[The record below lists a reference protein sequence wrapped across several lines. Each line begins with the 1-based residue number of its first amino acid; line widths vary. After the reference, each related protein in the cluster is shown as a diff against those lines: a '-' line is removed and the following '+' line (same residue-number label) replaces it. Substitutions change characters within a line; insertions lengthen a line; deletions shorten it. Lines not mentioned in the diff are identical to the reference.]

1 MKKTIKLTFQ
11 ITVALVIVLLVT
23 MVVTGCMIL
32 LRGVGST
39 GECTHL
45 IVLGNK
51 SEGSTPSPLLRDRID
66 AAAKYMEKN
75 PNVIAVATGYQ
86 SKEADI
92 SEARMIYNGLTE
104 RGIAPERILL
114 EEQASSTRE
123 NFQFSL
129 ELLENKYGTVPK
141 KLGVVSSEFHLL
153 RVNMI
158 AKDLQ
163 LDVRTVPAGT
173 SDTQAFFTY
182 FVREIFMVWLD
193 GIKVAIF

>member
-11 ITVALVIVLLVT
+11 ITVALVIVLLVA
-23 MVVTGCMIL
+23 MVVTGCMI
-32 LRGVGST
+32 
-39 GECTHL
+39 
-45 IVLGNK
+45 
-51 SEGSTPSPLLRDRID
+51 
-66 AAAKYMEKN
+66 
-75 PNVIAVATGYQ
+75 
-86 SKEADI
+86 
-92 SEARMIYNGLTE
+92 
-104 RGIAPERILL
+104 
-114 EEQASSTRE
+114 
-123 NFQFSL
+123 
-129 ELLENKYGTVPK
+129 
-141 KLGVVSSEFHLL
+141 LL

>member
-1 MKKTIKLTFQ
+1 MD
-11 ITVALVIVLLVT
+11 
-23 MVVTGCMIL
+23 
-32 LRGVGST
+32 
-39 GECTHL
+39 
-45 IVLGNK
+45 NK
-51 SEGSTPSPLLRDRID
+51 SNSDRKNEQQEQLIELGSDISKGKQGTIYTLTIIGQIEGHQVAPDTVKTTKYEHILPLLAGIEESDEYDGLLLLLNTVGGDIEAGLAIAELI
-66 AAAKYMEKN
+66 AAQGS
-75 PNVIAVATGYQ
+75 P
-86 SKEADI
+86 
-92 SEARMIYNGLTE
+92 
-104 RGIAPERILL
+104 
-114 EEQASSTRE
+114 
-123 NFQFSL
+123 QFV
-129 ELLENKYGTVPK
+129 LENKYGTVPK

>member
-1 MKKTIKLTFQ
+1 
-11 ITVALVIVLLVT
+11 
-23 MVVTGCMIL
+23 
-32 LRGVGST
+32 
-39 GECTHL
+39 
-45 IVLGNK
+45 
-51 SEGSTPSPLLRDRID
+51 
-66 AAAKYMEKN
+66 
-75 PNVIAVATGYQ
+75 
-86 SKEADI
+86 
-92 SEARMIYNGLTE
+92 MIYNGLTE